1 MTDREKNRS
10 IFREG
15 NFLIPYDK
23 DLPLWPVIA
32 VDQYTSQPEYWEN
45 IKKTVGD
52 APSSLQC
59 VFPEVYLG
67 DTDLNEIRQIHRQMK
82 TYLSEGLFREFADSY
97 IYIER
102 TVSSGRI
109 RKGILGCI
117 DLEAYDYA
125 DFTDLP
131 IRATEKTVTERLPS
145 RIAIREGAPLELS
158 HVILLCDDEKKQLI
172 ESIDP
177 LKLPLIYDLDLMGDG
192 GHIRGWLVAGKD
204 AEAFDERLNQ
214 YYENKKGHSLLF
226 AAGDGNHS
234 IASAKEVYEKLKKS
248 HPDEDYTGRP
258 QRYMTV
264 ELENIHDP
272 IQVFE
277 PIHRIMYQVDPVH
290 VLQKLKEERG
300 DESGTEVPW
309 YSSEQSGIVKIDISD
324 SGYAAGTVQKFLD
337 RYMSLYGGE
346 IDYIHDRDNLVSL
359 CGRSET
365 IGFELPPLDNSAF
378 FSTIEKNGVYV
389 RKTFSIGESD
399 DKRYYLEARRIT
411 EDI

>member
-1 MTDREKNRS
+1 MKK
-10 IFREG
+10 IFKEAD
-15 NFLIPYDK
+15 FLIPNDN
-23 DLPLWPVIA
+23 DLLLWPVIA

-45 IKKTVGD
+45 IRNTIGG
-52 APSSLQC
+52 APSSLNC

-67 DTDLNEIRQIHRQMK
+67 DTDLDEIRRIHGQMK
-82 TYLSEGLFREFADSY
+82 AYLASGLFREFRDSY

-102 TVSSGRI
+102 TVSSGRV
-109 RKGILGCI
+109 RKGILGSI

-145 RIAIREGAPLELS
+145 RIAIREGAPMELS

-172 ESIDP
+172 ESVDP
-177 LKLPLIYDLDLMGDG
+177 ETLPLIYDLELTGNG
-192 GHIRGWLVAGKD
+192 GHIKGWLMAGRD
-204 AEAFDERLNQ
+204 AEAFNERLNQ
-214 YYENKKGHSLLF
+214 YYEDKKGHSLLF

-234 IASAKEVYEKLKKS
+234 IASAKEVYEKLKKA
-248 HPDEDYTGRP
+248 HPDVDYTDRP
-258 QRYMTV
+258 QRYMSV

-272 IQVFE
+272 IQEFE
-277 PIHRIMYQVDPVH
+277 PIHRIVYHVDPLH
-290 VLQKLKEERG
+290 VLEKLEEECG
-300 DESGTEVPW
+300 DENGISVPW
-309 YSSEQSGIVKIDISD
+309 YSSQNSGIVKIDISD

-346 IDYIHDRDNLVSL
+346 IDYIHDHDNLVSL
-359 CGRSET
+359 CAQPET